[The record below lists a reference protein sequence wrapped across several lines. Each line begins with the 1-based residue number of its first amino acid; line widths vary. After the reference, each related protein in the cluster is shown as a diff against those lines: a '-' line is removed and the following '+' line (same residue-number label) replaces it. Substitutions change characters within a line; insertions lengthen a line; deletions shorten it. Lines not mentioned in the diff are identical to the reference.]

1 MKKIDKIDE
10 EEREEDNE
18 TTISPFKL
26 AKEVIKRNYSPKII
40 TEETHKKDLE
50 IQINFLKDSN
60 KNIISLIKGKTEL
73 SSNPFFQFRLE
84 NNGINL
90 YLINIYKS
98 IKMNDIIS
106 LSNNLKTNKENVQ
119 NLIEKVKKKVGTLE
133 HEINFIT
140 QEKIDAIMEKERLS
154 DANETLNASILET
167 MNQSNFQ
174 SERINP
180 FNMTMTLNKNNL
192 INDGGLFNMNNMNT
206 INTINTINNNN
217 TNNSK
222 KINDL
227 KEKYIKLS
235 KKMDKAKRNFPD
247 MKKKVKNI
255 KENNNFITQQIKQK
269 KMIYDQLNEELQS
282 LKEEIEKKGKH
293 IVKKNSLN
301 SQSSG
306 TSSESKKSKVG
317 KFFKGL
323 FG

>member
-1 MKKIDKIDE
+1 MRNIHKIDE
-10 EEREEDNE
+10 DEENEEKE
-18 TTISPFKL
+18 TTNSPFKI
-26 AKEVIKRNYSPKII
+26 AKEVIEKKNSLKII
-40 TEETHKKDLE
+40 NKDTHKKDLE
-50 IQINFLKDSN
+50 IQMNFLKDSN

-73 SSNPFFQFRLE
+73 SSNPFFQYRLE

-90 YLINIYKS
+90 YLINVYKS

-106 LSNNLKTNKENVQ
+106 LSNNLKTNKENLD
-119 NLIEKVKKKVGTLE
+119 NIIEKAKKKLVTLE

-174 SERINP
+174 NERINP

-206 INTINTINNNN
+206 INTISNNN

-235 KKMDKAKRNFPD
+235 KKLDKAKRNFPD

-282 LKEEIEKKGKH
+282 LKEEMKKKGNH

-306 TSSESKKSKVG
+306 TSSGSKKSKVG
-317 KFFKGL
+317 KFFKGI
-323 FG
+323 

>member
-50 IQINFLKDSN
+50 IQMNFLKDSN

-73 SSNPFFQFRLE
+73 SSNPFFQYRLE

-140 QEKIDAIMEKERLS
+140 QEKIGAIMEKERLS

-174 SERINP
+174 NERINP
-180 FNMTMTLNKNNL
+180 FNMSMTLTKNNL
-192 INDGGLFNMNNMNT
+192 INDGGLFHINTMNN
-206 INTINTINNNN
+206 INNINNNN
-217 TNNSK
+217 TNNTK

-227 KEKYIKLS
+227 KDKYIKLS
-235 KKMDKAKRNFPD
+235 KKLDKAKRNFPD
-247 MKKKVKNI
+247 MKKKVKNM
-255 KENNNFITQQIKQK
+255 KENNNFVTQQIKQK
-269 KMIYDQLNEELQS
+269 KMIYDQLNEELES
-282 LKEEIEKKGKH
+282 LKEEMKKKGNH

-306 TSSESKKSKVG
+306 TSSGSKKSKVG

>member
-1 MKKIDKIDE
+1 MRNIHKIDE
-10 EEREEDNE
+10 EEEEKEN
-18 TTISPFKL
+18 TNSPFKL
-26 AKEVIKRNYSPKII
+26 AKEIIEKKNTPKII
-40 TEETHKKDLE
+40 NEETHKKDLE

-90 YLINIYKS
+90 YLINLYKS

-106 LSNNLKTNKENVQ
+106 LSNNLKTNKENLQ
-119 NLIEKVKKKVGTLE
+119 NIIEKIKKKIGTLE

-174 SERINP
+174 NEKNNP
-180 FNMTMTLNKNNL
+180 FNMSMALTKNNL
-192 INDGGLFNMNNMNT
+192 INDYGLMNINKMNNIYNS
-206 INTINTINNNN
+206 NNNY
-217 TNNSK
+217 K
-222 KINDL
+222 KISDL
-227 KEKYIKLS
+227 KDKYYQLS
-235 KKMDKAKRNFPD
+235 KKMEKAKNSFPD

-293 IVKKNSLN
+293 IIKKNSIN

-306 TSSESKKSKVG
+306 TSNESRKSKVG
-317 KFFKGL
+317 KFIKGL

>member
-1 MKKIDKIDE
+1 MRNIHKIDE
-10 EEREEDNE
+10 DEENEEKE
-18 TTISPFKL
+18 TTNSPFKI
-26 AKEVIKRNYSPKII
+26 AKEVIEKKNSLKII
-40 TEETHKKDLE
+40 NKDTHKKDLE

-73 SSNPFFQFRLE
+73 SSNPFFQYRLE

-90 YLINIYKS
+90 YLINVYKS

-174 SERINP
+174 NERINP

-192 INDGGLFNMNNMNT
+192 IDDGGLFNMNNMNT
-206 INTINTINNNN
+206 INTISNNN

-269 KMIYDQLNEELQS
+269 KMIYDQLNEELES
-282 LKEEIEKKGKH
+282 LKEEMKKKGNH

-306 TSSESKKSKVG
+306 TSSGSKKSKVG
-317 KFFKGL
+317 KFFKGI
-323 FG
+323 